1 MNDDGHVTFVV
12 RGEFAKSMDQ
22 RVLFE
27 EPITIGIVHSH
38 HELQIVDDDV
48 LNVVNGDGVT
58 HRLQRQSGEKNDRD
72 GRKTYVDHFIDAFLS
87 VESHEEHR

>member
-1 MNDDGHVTFVV
+1 MNDDRHVTFVV

-27 EPITIGIVHSH
+27 EAIAIGIIHSH

-48 LNVVNGDGVT
+48 LNIVNGDGVT
-58 HRLQRQSGEKNDRD
+58 HRLQCEGRAEENGRNGQKNL
-72 GRKTYVDHFIDAFLS
+72 T
-87 VESHEEHR
+87 